1 MENINYNITIAHA
14 RRGIEMRIRNKPW
27 AREELDVSEIYV
39 KNPEEMK
46 GKWREKF
53 NNIYPIHVELGCGK
67 GYFVKKAGLKNPE
80 INYIAIDLIDTI
92 LGVANRNIQ
101 KEFENKKITNILLV
115 RYDVEAINNILE
127 KKDDIERI
135 YINFCNPWPK
145 PRHKKRRLTHT
156 RQLEKYKQFLKQNGE
171 IYFKTDDDGLFKES
185 LEYFKE
191 AGFETI
197 KITQNLNEEPDFW
210 DNIETEHE
218 IKFKKEG
225 IKIKAGI
232 FKLK

>member
-1 MENINYNITIAHA
+1 
-14 RRGIEMRIRNKPW
+14 MRIRNKPW
-27 AREELDVSEIYV
+27 AREELGASEIYI
-39 KNPEEMK
+39 KNPEEIK

-53 NNIYPIHVELGCGK
+53 NNNNSIHLELGCGK
-67 GYFVKKAGLKNPE
+67 GYFVKKAGLKNPG

-101 KEFENKKITNILLV
+101 EEFGSKNITNILLT
-115 RYDVEAINNILE
+115 RYDVEAINNILD
-127 KKDDIERI
+127 KSDDIERI

-145 PRHKKRRLTHT
+145 PRHKKRRLTHV

-171 IYFKTDDDGLFKES
+171 IYFKTDDNGLFKES
-185 LEYFKE
+185 LEYFE
-191 AGFETI
+191 ESGFETI
-197 KITQNLNEEPDFW
+197 KITYNLNEEPDFW

-218 IKFKKEG
+218 IKFKNEG

>member
-1 MENINYNITIAHA
+1 
-14 RRGIEMRIRNKPW
+14 MRIRNKPW
-27 AREELDVSEIYV
+27 AREELDASEIYI
-39 KNPEEMK
+39 KNPEEIK
-46 GKWREKF
+46 GKWRENF
-53 NNIYPIHVELGCGK
+53 NNNNSIHLELGCGK
-67 GYFVKKAGLKNPE
+67 GYFVKKAGLKNPG

-101 KEFENKKITNILLV
+101 EEFGSKNITNILLT
-115 RYDVEAINNILE
+115 RYDVEAINNILD
-127 KKDDIERI
+127 KSDDIERI

-145 PRHKKRRLTHT
+145 PRHKKRRLTHV

-171 IYFKTDDDGLFKES
+171 IYFKTDDNGLFKES
-185 LEYFKE
+185 LEYFE
-191 AGFETI
+191 ESGFETI
-197 KITQNLNEEPDFW
+197 KITYNLNEEPDFW

-218 IKFKKEG
+218 IKFKNEG